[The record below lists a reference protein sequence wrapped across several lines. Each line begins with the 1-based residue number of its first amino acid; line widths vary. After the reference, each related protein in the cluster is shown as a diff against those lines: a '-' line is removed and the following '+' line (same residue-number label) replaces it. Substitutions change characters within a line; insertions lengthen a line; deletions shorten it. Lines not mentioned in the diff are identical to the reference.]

1 MWAIFEQAGEGASD
15 SAALADQQPIEL
27 NQDTPAL
34 AEALRVHGL
43 AWR

>member
-1 MWAIFEQAGEGASD
+1 L
-15 SAALADQQPIEL
+15 SAELHAAVVAVDVQPIEL